1 MNEAFTPVSALV
13 GGIMIGISASLLLLL
28 NGRVAG
34 ISGIVDG
41 IFRAP
46 KLDRAWRAA
55 FVGGLLVG
63 GLFFRLFDP
72 QALSMELDRSSAALA
87 VAGLLVGFGTRTG
100 SGCTSGHGV
109 CGISRLSPRS
119 LLATMTFM
127 ATAAIVVFCINRF
140 FGGSI

>member
-1 MNEAFTPVSALV
+1 MSEAFTPVSALA

-34 ISGIVDG
+34 ISGILDG

-46 KLDRAWRAA
+46 KPDRAWRAA

-63 GLFFRLFDP
+63 GSFFRLFDP
-72 QALSMELDRSSAALA
+72 QALSMEIDRSAAALA

-109 CGISRLSPRS
+109 CGISRFSPRS
-119 LLATMTFM
+119 VFATMTFM
-127 ATAAIVVFCINRF
+127 ATAAITVFFINHV
-140 FGGSI
+140 FGGRI